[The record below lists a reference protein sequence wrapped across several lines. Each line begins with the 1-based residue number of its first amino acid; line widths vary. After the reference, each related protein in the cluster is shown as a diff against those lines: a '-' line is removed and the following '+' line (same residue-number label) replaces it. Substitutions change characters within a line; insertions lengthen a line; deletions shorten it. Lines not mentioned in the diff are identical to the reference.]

1 MPDPLAPFAGTT
13 SQGSVLLLE
22 GYDALAIAIGS
33 ALKKFAPRHTLVVA
47 PSLAEARLL
56 VRKATPDLFIID
68 FDPPY
73 ADFTEFLHE
82 MQNAC
87 PTARALV
94 IAPGVSPEIAAESRK
109 LSGLQFIGKPFEL
122 ADFGATVQALL
133 APSESA
139 NSRGTLRSLSL
150 PDIVM
155 LHCAGGTTR
164 AVEVKDTAGHSGV
177 VHILD
182 GQIAHAETGGR
193 TGVAALERMFSWSDT
208 GMSERERPASAP
220 RTIHGPW
227 AVAFLEAWRGA
238 MLQKPP
244 EILPAKQAPPKTGKK
259 IVVIDDTEMLL
270 VFVEDTLATA
280 DPNFQITTAHTG
292 ADGIKE
298 IAGVLPDLVLLDYSL
313 PDLNGDEVCRRL
325 LQNERTADIPIL
337 MMSAHT
343 AEMTAAAARREN
355 IVATIAKPFL
365 SEALVDLVR
374 RILAGERPR
383 KPLAKPPVADPPAPP
398 APKPFRVEPV
408 ESSHGHGPGEAKRSE
423 STATPV
429 PKIIPPP
436 PIQAVQPSVTAAP
449 EDRAAPLPYILSGQ
463 NVVLGLFLEVVSM
476 QFTPQLRMG
485 TVRARPSSFTVSLFM
500 PSAGVSEKFP
510 PKTGFQLGRT
520 ELDASGH
527 IATLRLIPTFKPF
540 QPAPTRNAFEIGE
553 VALIPAQA
561 RQRLE
566 LISSPAATMRMQL
579 LAELELLGVK
589 LSPSFQIAQL
599 ILKWRSNTV
608 RVTFSPNGTG
618 GEKSGAAFE
627 TAAIQLDHSARIAEL
642 LLNPIK

>member
-1 MPDPLAPFAGTT
+1 MPDPLSPFTGTA
-13 SQGSVLLLE
+13 SQSSVLLLE

-33 ALKKFAPRHTLVVA
+33 ALKKFAPRHALVVA

-56 VRKATPDLFIID
+56 VEKSRPDLFIID

-73 ADFTEFLHE
+73 ADLTEFLHE

-94 IAPGVSPEIAAESRK
+94 IAPGISPEIAAESRN

-139 NSRGTLRSLSL
+139 TARGSLRSLSL

-164 AVEVKDTAGHSGV
+164 AVEVKEREGHSGV

-182 GQIAHAETGGR
+182 GQITHAETGGR
-193 TGVAALERMFSWSDT
+193 TGPTALGRMFSWSNPR
-208 GMSERERPASAP
+208 MSERELPAAGP

-227 AVAFLEAWRGA
+227 TVAFLEAWRGA

-244 EILPAKQAPPKTGKK
+244 EISPPKQAPPKTGKK
-259 IVVIDDTEMLL
+259 IVVVDDTEMLL
-270 VFVEDTLATA
+270 VFVEDTLAGA
-280 DPNFQITTAHTG
+280 DPNFQIKTAHNG
-292 ADGIKE
+292 ANGIKE
-298 IAGVLPDLVLLDYSL
+298 IEGVLPDLVLLDYSL

-325 LQNERTADIPIL
+325 LENQRTARIPIL

-343 AEMTAAAARREN
+343 ADMTASAARREN

-374 RILAGERPR
+374 RILAGERPPR
-383 KPLAKPPVADPPAPP
+383 PLAKPSVADAPHP
-398 APKPFRVEPV
+398 APKSVRVQPV
-408 ESSHGHGPGEAKRSE
+408 ESSHGPGPSEAKSSE
-423 STATPV
+423 PAAAPV

-436 PIQAVQPSVTAAP
+436 PVQVVQPSVTAVP
-449 EDRAAPLPYILSGQ
+449 EERADSPPYISSGQ

-485 TVRARPSSFTVSLFM
+485 AVRARPSSFTVSLFM
-500 PSAGVSEKFP
+500 PSAGVTEKFP

-520 ELDASGH
+520 ELDASGR
-527 IATLRLIPTFKPF
+527 IATLRVIPTFKPF
-540 QPAPTRNAFEIGE
+540 QPAPTRNAFEIGDVE
-553 VALIPAQA
+553 LIPAQA
-561 RQRLE
+561 RERLE

-608 RVTFSPNGTG
+608 HVTFSPNGTG